1 MTQSDLART
10 IAARAAVPLAFALL
24 VAFLMAAV
32 LVAPGM
38 AAEPAVAPAAA
49 GAPAAPVGVPAAAPV
64 GIPAAA
70 PVGVPAAAPAPVA
83 AEVEIERM
91 TWIEVRD
98 AVAAGR
104 TTVII
109 PAGGTEQNGRHM
121 IIGKHNY
128 IVAEAARRTAR
139 ALGNALVAPVLA
151 YVPEGDPAKREG
163 NMAFPGTVSVPPDV
177 YAAVLEGAAA
187 SFKAHGFRTIV
198 LMGDHGQTQ
207 APQAQVAEKLTKAW
221 AAAGVRVLNA
231 HNYYANNGGTAWLVA
246 QGESRAAFGSHAGIE
261 DTAQLM
267 AVLPSGVRFAGFKP
281 DADGASGDASRATA
295 ARGEKLLQL
304 KVDAAVAE
312 IKAAGPAPM
321 TAPRAANSAAE
332 PGFLARLLKLV
343 IG

>member
-1 MTQSDLART
+1 MPSSQTIRT
-10 IAARAAVPLAFALL
+10 LAARAAVPFALAL
-24 VAFLMAAV
+24 LIAFLVAAV
-32 LVAPGM
+32 LMESAPTL
-38 AAEPAVAPAAA
+38 AAEPAVVAGPAQ
-49 GAPAAPVGVPAAAPV
+49 
-64 GIPAAA
+64 
-70 PVGVPAAAPAPVA
+70 APAPATAPTRALAPPPAVDGGTDAA

-98 AVAAGR
+98 AVAAGK

-121 IIGKHNY
+121 IIGKHNL

-139 ALGNALVAPVLA
+139 ALGDALVAPVLA

-163 NMAFPGTVSVPPDV
+163 NMAFPGTVSVAPEV
-177 YAAVLEGAAA
+177 YAAVLESAAA
-187 SFKAHGFRTIV
+187 SFKAHGLRTIV

-207 APQAQVAEKLTKAW
+207 APQALVADKLSKAW
-221 AAAGVRVLNA
+221 AADGVRVLNA
-231 HNYYANNGGTAWLVA
+231 HNYYANNGGAAWLAA

-267 AVLPSGVRFAGFKP
+267 AVHPAGVRFAGFKP
-281 DADGASGDASRATA
+281 DSDGASGDASRATA

-312 IKAAGPAPM
+312 IKAAKAS
-321 TAPRAANSAAE
+321 APRAAAAPE
-332 PGFLARLLKLV
+332 PGVLARLLRL
-343 IG
+343 ITG